1 MDIFFIGAIRGG
13 RAHQPKYAD
22 IVALLKKFGTVLSE
36 HIADETISD
45 YGETDLSKE
54 AIHDREME
62 SLKKCDV
69 VVAEVTTPSLGVGY
83 LIAQAVNLKKRV
95 VCLYHGDDTFK
106 LSAMIKGDK
115 NVEVHTYK
123 NMGDIEKIFTNKL

>member
-54 AIHDREME
+54 EIHAREIE
-62 SLKKCDV
+62 SLKKSDV

-83 LIAQAVNLKKRV
+83 LLGEAVRLGKRV
-95 VCLYHGDDTFK
+95 IGLYCGEDTDK
-106 LSAMIKGDK
+106 LS
-115 NVEVHTYK
+115 
-123 NMGDIEKIFTNKL
+123 